1 MKKITYKGKEYYLYD
16 KEEHSK
22 ALEAISVAKRVK
34 ENKELLES
42 LESVFVE
49 EVGLYE

>member
-1 MKKITYKGKEYYLYD
+1 MKKITYKGEEFYLYNN
-16 KEEHSK
+16 EEHST

-49 EVGLYE
+49 EVGLHE